1 VGNVPYFLGDVG
13 WLNEKVI
20 RLIGTGRACPFKIN
34 HRIDQDVGDV
44 NSLWA
49 EFSGHRFRQHS
60 LRCLCRGE
68 RRKVAFASEC

>member
-1 VGNVPYFLGDVG
+1 
-13 WLNEKVI
+13 
-20 RLIGTGRACPFKIN
+20 
-34 HRIDQDVGDV
+34 V